1 LKSSPNNIM
10 ETRLRST
17 SRIVNITHM
26 DNRRSIDSSLVG
38 YRRKR
43 AIKNEVFALGDVNE
57 AAIVG

>member
-1 LKSSPNNIM
+1 M

>member
-1 LKSSPNNIM
+1 
-10 ETRLRST
+10 
-17 SRIVNITHM
+17 M